1 MKALI
6 LAGGRGKRLG
16 NVTDSINKCM
26 LNLAGKPIL
35 EHNIERAADIQQI
48 EEIVIV
54 VGHRAED
61 IINRY
66 GIRYKDKKIKYVIQ
80 WEQKG
85 LVHAI
90 ECAKDAIGKD
100 DFFLLLGDEVL
111 VNSRH
116 REMFKK
122 FAEEDLFGICG
133 VLFQKDKS
141 KIGRTYTVLT
151 DDNGRIFRL
160 IEKPKKALNNW
171 QGTGHCVFKN
181 EILHYIERTPIH
193 PERGEKEL
201 PDLIQCSVDDGQVVK
216 IFDICDQYFNI
227 NSEEDLEEARRI
239 LSEDS
244 RIEADR

>member
-16 NVTDSINKCM
+16 HITDSANKCM
-26 LNLAGKPIL
+26 LNLAGKPVL
-35 EHNIERAADIQQI
+35 EYNIKRAADIQQI

-61 IINRY
+61 IINKC
-66 GIRYKDKKIKYVIQ
+66 GTCFKDKKIRYVIQ

-90 ECAKDAIGKD
+90 ECAKDTIGKD

-116 REMFKK
+116 KEMHKK
-122 FAEEDLFGICG
+122 FIEEDLFGMCG

-141 KIGRTYTVLT
+141 KISRTYTVLT

-160 IEKPKKALNNW
+160 IEKPRKALNNW

-181 EILHYIERTPIH
+181 EIFHYIERTPIH

-201 PDLIQCSVDDGQVVK
+201 PDLIQCAVDDGQTVK
-216 IFDICDQYFNI
+216 IFDICDDYVNI
-227 NSEEDLEEARRI
+227 NSEDDLAEARRI
-239 LSEDS
+239 LGLTGQNS
-244 RIEADR
+244 